1 MSKIIDA
8 VSVILVFKKSFF
20 VIQRQNYLKSFPGY
34 WAFPGGKVER
44 DDEKYCIDHAIL
56 RQFNSTHIGAVI
68 REMNEELG
76 IEIDKLILNNEVS
89 NFEYLGLAVTPDF
102 NPYRF
107 ATHFYKITLNSL
119 PRFLIDEG
127 EVQFSFWDSGVEVL
141 RKYEQGQM
149 LVVPPVL
156 KVFRELSK
164 NIEISRIEEIDFQ
177 YDGES
182 EVPMIEN
189 LKGIK
194 QFMPLSHTLPPA
206 NRTNCFLIGEVLID
220 PSPCDLSEL
229 NKLLN
234 TIGTQTVSSV
244 FITHHHGDHLE
255 HSNLVAKKLNVPLFI
270 SKDSFTRVTKKMPDF
285 FEAIKVTFVQEGDL
299 ITHWLG
305 QEVRAM
311 AVPGHDEGQMALMP
325 ANRAWFLAGD
335 LFQGVGTV
343 VVGGDEGDM
352 SKYMETLSKVI
363 ALDPAAVFP
372 SHGIG
377 LGGCEIL
384 KKTLEHRKL
393 REEQILS
400 LIKLGKSEEE
410 ILDTIYIG
418 LDEGLRKYALKNIK
432 AHLQKLKFE
441 SKY

>member
-8 VSVILVFKKSFF
+8 VSVVLVFEKSFF

-44 DDEKYCIDHAIL
+44 DDEKYCAPLPLIS
-56 RQFNSTHIGAVI
+56 QFNPKHMGAVI
-68 REMNEELG
+68 REMQEELG
-76 IEIDKLILNNEVS
+76 IELERMILKNEVS
-89 NFEYLGLAVTPDF
+89 RFEYLGLAVTPDF

-107 ATHFYKITLNSL
+107 ATHFYKITLTKL
-119 PRFLIDEG
+119 PTLKVDEG
-127 EVQFSFWDSGVEVL
+127 EFQFSLWDTGVEVL
-141 RKYEQGQM
+141 KKYEQGRM

-156 KVFRELSK
+156 KVFNELSQ
-164 NIEISRIEEIDFQ
+164 NIEVSKIEGIDFQ
-177 YDGES
+177 YDEGS

-194 QFMPLSHTLPPA
+194 QFMPLSNTLPPA
-206 NRTNCFLIGEVLID
+206 NRTNCFLIGDVLVD
-220 PSPCDLSEL
+220 PSPCNHDEL
-229 NKLLN
+229 AKLLN
-234 TIGTQTVSSV
+234 SITKHHISSI

-255 HSNLVAKKLNVPLFI
+255 HSNLIAKKLNIPLSI
-270 SKDSFTRVTKKMPDF
+270 SKDSFERVTKKRSDF
-285 FEAIKVTFVQEGDL
+285 FEKIKINFVKEGNL

-305 QEVRAM
+305 QDVRVV

-325 ANRAWFLAGD
+325 TNKAWFLAGD

-352 SKYMETLSKVI
+352 SKYMHTLSKVI
-363 ALDPAAVFP
+363 ELNPAAVFP

-400 LIKLGKSEEE
+400 LIQTGKSEEE
-410 ILDTIYIG
+410 ILNTIYIG
-418 LDEGLRKYALKNIK
+418 LEVGLRKYALKNIK
-432 AHLQKLKFE
+432 AHIQKLKLE
-441 SKY
+441 SKI